1 MCIRDSDDS
10 EIPIVAIAGVA
21 LVVLAIGGFLMTQG
35 KSKTAP
41 KVKRARRPPEG
52 AKRRRKRPEGAR
64 KPKAK
69 EGTPKKIE
77 ED

>member
-1 MCIRDSDDS
+1 
-10 EIPIVAIAGVA
+10 
-21 LVVLAIGGFLMTQG
+21 MTQG
-35 KSKTAP
+35 KSKPTP
-41 KVKRARRPPEG
+41 KAKRARRPPEG